1 MHHRP
6 TGQRLATRLLL
17 GAALCGP
24 WSAALAQGL
33 PAGERARGESR
44 CPAGHVG
51 EAVPGG
57 FRCVRPDL
65 AAAPPTAQGQ
75 APAGAAGGQARE
87 VSRGLLVTPWLFGAG
102 ALAVVG
108 AGVAAASQGGSS
120 PSNTR

>member
-1 MHHRP
+1 MRP
-6 TGQRLATRLLL
+6 ALVPLLL
-17 GAALCGP
+17 ALPWLVPAPAAH
-24 WSAALAQGL
+24 AQGM

-44 CPAGHVG
+44 CPVGLVG

-65 AAAPPTAQGQ
+65 AAAPSPGN
-75 APAGAAGGQARE
+75 APSGAAGGQARE
-87 VSRGLLVTPWLFGAG
+87 VSRGLVAAPWLFGAG